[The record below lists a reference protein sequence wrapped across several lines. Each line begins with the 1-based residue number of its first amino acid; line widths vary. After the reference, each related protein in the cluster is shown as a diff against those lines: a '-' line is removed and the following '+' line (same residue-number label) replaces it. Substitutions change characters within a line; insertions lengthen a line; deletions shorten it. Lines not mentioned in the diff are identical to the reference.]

1 VTKPDVPNTAEEGRN
16 FAFEEEA
23 TAAGIPICF
32 RCTCGTKFC
41 QHDQATTN
49 RCAEYTSETK
59 GAWIMWNQLQQ
70 ALATTQQERDD
81 ALDLI
86 RKLYIRQAIQPASQ
100 SQWVERWLKERGISW
115 RQG

>member
-1 VTKPDVPNTAEEGRN
+1 MTPPPDVPNTAGE
-16 FAFEEEA
+16 
-23 TAAGIPICF
+23 
-32 RCTCGTKFC
+32 
-41 QHDQATTN
+41 
-49 RCAEYTSETK
+49 SERIT
-59 GAWIMWNQLQQ
+59 QLQQ